1 MKATNRN
8 IYATL
13 GASNHVQEARQAE
26 DLYCT
31 HPDAVRR
38 LLEIEKFSIETPIWE
53 CCDGLGHISDTL
65 VQAGYNVMRSD
76 LYTRGRDIKQIDF
89 LKYSDK
95 WEGNIITNPP
105 YRNASEFV
113 RHAIE
118 CLQPGGKLAI
128 WLRILFL
135 ESIERKKLFAEHPP
149 VRVWI
154 SSRRIPCGKE
164 GVFGA
169 SAQGF
174 AWYVW
179 EKGYE
184 GKTTLGWF

>member
-1 MKATNRN
+1 MRTSNRN

-13 GASNHVQEARQAE
+13 GASNHVQEARQAD

-31 HPDAVRR
+31 HPDAVRG
-38 LLEIEKFSIETPIWE
+38 LLEIENLDFDVPIWE

-65 VQAGYNVMRSD
+65 EQTGYKVRRSD
-76 LYTRGRDIKQIDF
+76 LHTRGRNIEHIDF
-89 LKYSDK
+89 LAQNEVWD
-95 WEGNIITNPP
+95 GNIITNPP
-105 YRNASEFV
+105 YRNASGFV
-113 RHAIE
+113 RHALE
-118 CLQPGGKLAI
+118 CVSDGHFVAM

-135 ESIERKKLFAEHPP
+135 ESMERKKLFAEHPP

-174 AWYVW
+174 AWFIW
-179 EKGYE
+179 QKGYY
-184 GKTTLGWF
+184 GPTKLGWF